1 MDVGVFVELEPV
13 GVADTHVGTHANRLL
28 FEWPLHGPFQCLA
41 LHMTHRGPMCIG
53 KMNRRVLWRSPLEE
67 VLFLY
72 QLAAHEINLGN

>member
-1 MDVGVFVELEPV
+1 MGF
-13 GVADTHVGTHANRLL
+13 AWTDTDATHANRLL

-53 KMNRRVLWRSPLEE
+53 KMNRRVLWRSPLVE